1 MLGGTGLAV
10 ATYQEEEFDFGW
22 GQGGLLYVCCTEEM
36 NAGSALSVGGG
47 GCLRRDRHIP
57 IARGDYVI
65 RSSGKASFT
74 GTTTQLFLKGR

>member
-36 NAGSALSVGGG
+36 NAGSALSVGGV
-47 GCLRRDRHIP
+47 DVF
-57 IARGDYVI
+57 AVI
-65 RSSGKASFT
+65 DIFQLHEGIMSSEAPEKPPSQEPPHSYF
-74 GTTTQLFLKGR
+74 